1 MLVTDSPGWGAGG
14 GERAVVGVWAGGWGV
29 VWGLVCGQLAVLQ
42 LYLNEAVTGQRHVRQ
57 AELPFL
63 SWCPHL

>member
-1 MLVTDSPGWGAGG
+1 MSLLRRWG
-14 GERAVVGVWAGGWGV
+14 EEWGQV
-29 VWGLVCGQLAVLQ
+29 SGQLAVLQ